1 MNGFPHPARGTTPRR
16 LPVGAAL
23 AANVR
28 GQNPLLQWGIASILQ
43 RTLLALCLLLLATS
57 ACAKPEFELKFATL
71 APPGSTWMVLLEE
84 WAAEVRERSEGRLAF
99 KFYPGGIQGDE
110 PDVLKK
116 MRFGQVH
123 GGAFSGHG
131 IGEMYSPARVLE
143 LPFLFE
149 NFAEID
155 YVREHFTPRFE
166 EGFRD
171 NGYELLGWMEVG
183 FVHIFSKQP
192 VASVDALKSRRVWLW
207 QGDPL
212 GRAFFN
218 ASGISPV
225 PLSIIDVFTSLS
237 TGLIDTVYSTPLAS
251 IALQW
256 FTKTDYVSETPLTNA
271 MGALVV
277 SKRFYDRLPR
287 ELQAL
292 LRETGQE
299 TGKRLIEASRIDN
312 DKSMT
317 ELRKRGLT
325 VVAASEGMRE
335 AELRAISDRAAREL
349 MDSGY
354 IPEALIEETRRLIDK
369 QRAQAAAQ
377 PVAAP

>member
-1 MNGFPHPARGTTPRR
+1 MR
-16 LPVGAAL
+16 
-23 AANVR
+23 
-28 GQNPLLQWGIASILQ
+28 PLLQRRIASIWQ
-43 RTLLALCLLLLATS
+43 RTLLAVCLLLLATS

-207 QGDPL
+207 
-212 GRAFFN
+212 
-218 ASGISPV
+218 
-225 PLSIIDVFTSLS
+225 
-237 TGLIDTVYSTPLAS
+237 
-251 IALQW
+251 
-256 FTKTDYVSETPLTNA
+256 
-271 MGALVV
+271 
-277 SKRFYDRLPR
+277 
-287 ELQAL
+287 
-292 LRETGQE
+292 
-299 TGKRLIEASRIDN
+299 
-312 DKSMT
+312 
-317 ELRKRGLT
+317 
-325 VVAASEGMRE
+325 
-335 AELRAISDRAAREL
+335 
-349 MDSGY
+349 
-354 IPEALIEETRRLIDK
+354 
-369 QRAQAAAQ
+369 
-377 PVAAP
+377 

>member
-1 MNGFPHPARGTTPRR
+1 
-16 LPVGAAL
+16 
-23 AANVR
+23 
-28 GQNPLLQWGIASILQ
+28 
-43 RTLLALCLLLLATS
+43 
-57 ACAKPEFELKFATL
+57 
-71 APPGSTWMVLLEE
+71 
-84 WAAEVRERSEGRLAF
+84 
-99 KFYPGGIQGDE
+99 
-110 PDVLKK
+110 
-116 MRFGQVH
+116 
-123 GGAFSGHG
+123 
-131 IGEMYSPARVLE
+131 
-143 LPFLFE
+143 
-149 NFAEID
+149 
-155 YVREHFTPRFE
+155 FTPRFE

-277 SKRFYDRLPR
+277 TKRFYDRLPK

-299 TGKRLIEASRIDN
+299 IGTRLIEASRIDN
-312 DKSMT
+312 EKSMT

>member
-1 MNGFPHPARGTTPRR
+1 MNGCRHKG
-16 LPVGAAL
+16 LLSLLVWLCLAL
-23 AANVR
+23 A
-28 GQNPLLQWGIASILQ
+28 
-43 RTLLALCLLLLATS
+43 S
-57 ACAKPEFELKFATL
+57 AGAFAKPEFELKFATL

-84 WAAEVRERSEGRLAF
+84 WAAEVRARSEGRLVF
-99 KFYPGGIQGDE
+99 KFYPGGVQGDE

-149 NFAEID
+149 DFAEID
-155 YVREHFTPRFE
+155 HVRKHFTPRFE
-166 EGFRD
+166 EGFRA

-192 VASVDALKSRRVWLW
+192 VESVEALKSRRVWLW

-218 ASGISPV
+218 ASGVSPV

-277 SKRFYDRLPR
+277 SKRFYDSLPR
-287 ELQAL
+287 DLQAL
-292 LRETGQE
+292 LRETGRE
-299 TGKRLIEASRIDN
+299 AGERLIAASRIDN
-312 DKSMT
+312 DKSMV
-317 ELRKRGLT
+317 ELRKRGMT
-325 VVAASEGMRE
+325 VVSASEGMQE

-354 IPEALIEETRRLIDK
+354 IPETLIEETRHLIDQ
-369 QRAQAAAQ
+369 QRARAAAEAA
-377 PVAAP
+377 AAP

>member
-1 MNGFPHPARGTTPRR
+1 M
-16 LPVGAAL
+16 
-23 AANVR
+23 
-28 GQNPLLQWGIASILQ
+28 
-43 RTLLALCLLLLATS
+43 
-57 ACAKPEFELKFATL
+57 
-71 APPGSTWMVLLEE
+71 
-84 WAAEVRERSEGRLAF
+84 
-99 KFYPGGIQGDE
+99 
-110 PDVLKK
+110 
-116 MRFGQVH
+116 
-123 GGAFSGHG
+123 
-131 IGEMYSPARVLE
+131 
-143 LPFLFE
+143 
-149 NFAEID
+149 
-155 YVREHFTPRFE
+155 
-166 EGFRD
+166 
-171 NGYELLGWMEVG
+171 
-183 FVHIFSKQP
+183 
-192 VASVDALKSRRVWLW
+192 DALKSRRVWLW

-218 ASGISPV
+218 ASGVSPV

-277 SKRFYDRLPR
+277 SKRFYDRLPKD
-287 ELQAL
+287 LQLL

-299 TGKRLIEASRIDN
+299 TGQRLIEASRIDN
-312 DKSMT
+312 DKSMV
-317 ELRKRGLT
+317 ELRRRGLT

-369 QRAQAAAQ
+369 QRAQAAADS
-377 PVAAP
+377 VAAP

>member
-1 MNGFPHPARGTTPRR
+1 M
-16 LPVGAAL
+16 
-23 AANVR
+23 
-28 GQNPLLQWGIASILQ
+28 WQ
-43 RTLLALCLLLLATS
+43 RTLLAVCLLLLATG
-57 ACAKPEFELKFATL
+57 AYAKPEFELKFATL

-166 EGFRD
+166 EGFQD

-218 ASGISPV
+218 ASGVSPV

-277 SKRFYDRLPR
+277 SKRFYDRLPK
-287 ELQAL
+287 ELQVL

-299 TGKRLIEASRIDN
+299 TGQRLIEASRIDN
-312 DKSMT
+312 DKSMV

-354 IPEALIEETRRLIDK
+354 IPEALIEETRRLIDQ
-369 QRAQAAAQ
+369 QRAQAAAE
-377 PVAAP
+377 PVTAP

>member
-1 MNGFPHPARGTTPRR
+1 
-16 LPVGAAL
+16 V
-23 AANVR
+23 
-28 GQNPLLQWGIASILQ
+28 
-43 RTLLALCLLLLATS
+43 
-57 ACAKPEFELKFATL
+57 
-71 APPGSTWMVLLEE
+71 
-84 WAAEVRERSEGRLAF
+84 F
-99 KFYPGGIQGDE
+99 KFYPGGVQGDE

-149 NFAEID
+149 GFAEID
-155 YVREHFTPRFE
+155 YVREQLTPRFE
-166 EGFRD
+166 EGFRAS
-171 NGYELLGWMEVG
+171 GYELLGWMEVG

-192 VASVDALKSRRVWLW
+192 VESVDALKSRRVWLW

-212 GRAFFN
+212 GRSFFT

-225 PLSIIDVFTSLS
+225 PLSIIDVYTSLS

-277 SKRFYDRLPR
+277 SKRFFDHLPPD
-287 ELQAL
+287 LQQL
-292 LRETGQE
+292 LRVTGQE
-299 TGKRLIEASRIDN
+299 TGRRLIAASRIDN
-312 DKSMT
+312 DKSME
-317 ELRKRGLT
+317 ELRKRGMT
-325 VVAASEGMRE
+325 VVPASEGMAE

-354 IPEALIEETRRLIDK
+354 IPEALIEETRRLIDE
-369 QRAQAAAQ
+369 QRAQAATE
-377 PVAAP
+377 PAPAP

>member
-1 MNGFPHPARGTTPRR
+1 MNGCLHPARGTHPCHP
-16 LPVGAAL
+16 PVGAAL
-23 AANVR
+23 AANIC
-28 GQNPLLQWGIASILQ
+28 GQSPLLQRGVGSIWQ
-43 RTLLALCLLLLATS
+43 SILLALCLLLLTTS
-57 ACAKPEFELKFATL
+57 AQAKPEFELKFATL

-84 WAAEVRERSEGRLAF
+84 WGAEVRERSQGRLAF

-110 PDVLKK
+110 PDVLRK

-131 IGEMYSPARVLE
+131 IGLMYSPARVLE

-155 YVREHFTPRFE
+155 HVREHFTPRFE
-166 EGFRD
+166 DGFRD

-183 FVHIFSKQP
+183 FVHIFSQRP
-192 VASVDALKSRRVWLW
+192 VESVDDLKSRRVWLW

-212 GRAFFN
+212 GRAFFS
-218 ASGISPV
+218 ASGVSPV

-277 SKRFYDRLPR
+277 SKRFHDSLPEDLR
-287 ELQAL
+287 AL
-292 LRETGQE
+292 LRETGHE
-299 TGKRLIEASRIDN
+299 AGLRLIEASRVDN
-312 DKSMT
+312 DKSMD
-317 ELRKRGLT
+317 ELRRRGMT
-325 VVAASEGMRE
+325 VVPASDGMAE
-335 AELRAISDRAAREL
+335 EELRAISDRAAREL

-354 IPEALIEETRRLIDK
+354 IPEVLVEEARRLLDQ
-369 QRAQAAAQ
+369 QRTQAA
-377 PVAAP
+377 VAP